1 MLKEFVDA
9 KFMKVLGLFS
19 NISNIKV
26 VFYPPFSQKG
36 NMNENWQTRKPNN
49 YEAFKLSHN
58 NYCMIATLL
67 FYIQIYKF
75 LHCFVIFPLE

>member
-49 YEAFKLSHN
+49 YEAFKLSH
-58 NYCMIATLL
+58 
-67 FYIQIYKF
+67 
-75 LHCFVIFPLE
+75 